1 MNTRNLLFII
11 SLLLTYT
18 YCFPAHAQEAQGL
31 DVTINEADGDVEI
44 MLPNTFQWIPA
55 PSEAGSIFS
64 EGTQIRTGP
73 FSSMTL
79 VFADSSVVYVDS
91 FTFMTIE
98 KFFKSGNVVTTRLNL
113 IVGSIGNTINEG
125 TPFKNDFKIATP
137 SSPHRYVKEK

>member
-55 PSEAGSIFS
+55 LQKQAAYFLKEHRSV
-64 EGTQIRTGP
+64 RP

-98 KFFKSGNVVTTRLNL
+98 NSLNQ
-113 IVGSIGNTINEG
+113 GM
-125 TPFKNDFKIATP
+125 
-137 SSPHRYVKEK
+137 